1 MQREYEENEWGKV
14 SKRIVTVVFV
24 LPVYC
29 FVIEEE
35 GYINIIMWFV
45 EGGLNDLENYFSKLI
60 KPTLNKSHDYVNLQ
74 VQPVYLFSSSTMT
87 TQYTG
92 NTKTT
97 ITTTKMAIT
106 MITTS

>member
-35 GYINIIMWFV
+35 GYINIIM
-45 EGGLNDLENYFSKLI
+45 
-60 KPTLNKSHDYVNLQ
+60 
-74 VQPVYLFSSSTMT
+74 
-87 TQYTG
+87 
-92 NTKTT
+92 
-97 ITTTKMAIT
+97 
-106 MITTS
+106 